1 MKTNGFFHSN
11 DTTTGITRVIDELGR
26 LVIQAEV
33 RKELGM
39 FPKEVCK
46 IIPYENGI
54 FVQVFHSGL
63 KLELKKLID
72 KYDMNFSDPTIIERL
87 KGIYEEMTV

>member
-26 LVIQAEV
+26 LVIPAEV

-72 KYDMNFSDPTIIERL
+72 KYDMNFSDPT
-87 KGIYEEMTV
+87 KD

>member
-11 DTTTGITRVIDELGR
+11 DTTTGITRVIDELWR
-26 LVIQAEV
+26 LVIPAEV

-46 IIPYENGI
+46 IIPYENDI
-54 FVQVFHSGL
+54 FVQVFRSGL

-72 KYDMNFSDPTIIERL
+72 KYDMNFSDTTIIERL
-87 KGIYEEMTV
+87 KEIYEEMTD

>member
-1 MKTNGFFHSN
+1 M
-11 DTTTGITRVIDELGR
+11 
-26 LVIQAEV
+26 
-33 RKELGM
+33 
-39 FPKEVCK
+39 
-46 IIPYENGI
+46 IPYENGI

-87 KGIYEEMTV
+87 KGIYEEMTD

>member
-26 LVIQAEV
+26 LVIPAEV

-46 IIPYENGI
+46 IIPYEN
-54 FVQVFHSGL
+54 
-63 KLELKKLID
+63 
-72 KYDMNFSDPTIIERL
+72 
-87 KGIYEEMTV
+87 